1 MANNKLTPIC
11 ARHEL
16 NNTRFITRNIHYKKQ
31 LTSAIVFVFDGN
43 AYAYINDCMHMHR
56 RLNCEEDAIFDETGQ
71 YLRCSMHGF
80 DFDPIT
86 GECQSP
92 VCLGERL
99 QALRLQEID
108 GVLYFSEKH
117 LALID

>member
-1 MANNKLTPIC
+1 MLNKKLTLIC
-11 ARHEL
+11 ARSEL
-16 NNTRFITRNIHYKKQ
+16 DKTSFITKNVSYKTQ
-31 LTSAIVFVFDGN
+31 HVSVIVFAFEGN

-56 RLNCEEDAIFDETGQ
+56 QLNCEKDTIFDETGQ

-80 DFDPIT
+80 VFEPKT

-99 QALRLQEID
+99 QALQLQEID
-108 GVLYFSEKH
+108 GMLYFAEKR